1 MHAWCIHENNTHSE
15 WEKKE
20 KKTLIEYIFKKMHS
34 EAQNVCKPFDFIHGR
49 VQIAFITNSI
59 ELLMK
64 TK

>member
-1 MHAWCIHENNTHSE
+1 MHDVYTRITRIQN
-15 WEKKE
+15 EKRKK